1 MATKSPK
8 NIVGQLMAKA
18 AVTGIGE
25 RYAPM
30 KRGVYLLNLERAE
43 LKPNKSG
50 TGYVVSIGA
59 TTTTGRWVW
68 ANLNISNPNPEAER
82 IGNQQFNAL
91 LEQLSMSQE
100 EFVDFDDFP
109 TKLQGH
115 QVAAYVS
122 VDDRGQNVISNFK
135 QKVAEAPF

>member
-8 NIVGQLMAKA
+8 SIVGQLMAKA

-30 KRGVYLLNLERAE
+30 KRGSYMLSIRRAE

-50 TGYVVSIGA
+50 TGHVLSIG
-59 TTTTGRWVW
+59 TSTDTDRWVW
-68 ANLNISNPNPEAER
+68 ANLNIDNPSPTAMR
-82 IGNQQFNAL
+82 IGQQQFNAL
-91 LEQLSMSQE
+91 LEQIGLTQE

-109 TKLQGH
+109 AKLEGKMVQ
-115 QVAAYVS
+115 AYVTI
-122 VDDRGQNVISNFK
+122 DERGQNVIGSFK
-135 QKVAEAPF
+135 TV